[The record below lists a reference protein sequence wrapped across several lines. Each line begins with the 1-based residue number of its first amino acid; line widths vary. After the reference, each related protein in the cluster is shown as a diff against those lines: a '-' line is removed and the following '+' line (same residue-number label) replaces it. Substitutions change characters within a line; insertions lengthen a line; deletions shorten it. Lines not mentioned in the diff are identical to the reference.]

1 MNWFSDW
8 KTAERR
14 CEKRRGNMRCLIA
27 WGSYWKLWNDITTVF
42 SWLCLVR
49 LLTTPSCQHDLKIS
63 QTACVHQLN
72 SSRCGQQV
80 HYSLPPPRC
89 WRMPAERRSSLCA
102 GLPRLQFQHLHVFIS
117 WSLPHTKMPF
127 PPISLHQRIS
137 SPGRELFGKKKASGV
152 PELTSKS
159 GGEKGGSDKEKQSI
173 PWTPANLRNLG
184 RKAHQE
190 KSKNPSQK
198 SGAEQETQGRCS
210 WLAVPKPQDSSEAV
224 RRSSSMDSSR
234 QLHGKE
240 EGKKEI
246 QFTLSLTPEAILVI
260 QKRNL
265 EKQMMAKQQ
274 KCCASADFRH
284 RRVFPSKKAHG
295 GSKGCAPVGKVES
308 PEQDITAIVK
318 ISLLNDQ
325 YKYDDVEYEEED
337 GDVDETVVRKCK
349 EWLKGVENAAAL
361 GKVDKLSALPH
372 LKGCWHLTPIFHF
385 QTLE

>member
-1 MNWFSDW
+1 
-8 KTAERR
+8 
-14 CEKRRGNMRCLIA
+14 
-27 WGSYWKLWNDITTVF
+27 
-42 SWLCLVR
+42 
-49 LLTTPSCQHDLKIS
+49 
-63 QTACVHQLN
+63 
-72 SSRCGQQV
+72 
-80 HYSLPPPRC
+80 
-89 WRMPAERRSSLCA
+89 
-102 GLPRLQFQHLHVFIS
+102 
-117 WSLPHTKMPF
+117 MPF

-137 SPGRELFGKKKASGV
+137 SPGRELFGKKKATGV
-152 PELTSKS
+152 PPQTQLTSKPCR
-159 GGEKGGSDKEKQSI
+159 EKAGSDKEKHSI
-173 PWTPANLRNLG
+173 SWTSANLRNLG
-184 RKAHQE
+184 RKAQQE
-190 KSKNPSQK
+190 KSKSPASQK
-198 SGAEQETQGRCS
+198 DAAEHESQGKCS
-210 WLAVPKPQDSSEAV
+210 WLSVPKAQDASEGM

-240 EGKKEI
+240 DGKKEI

-295 GSKGCAPVGKVES
+295 GSRGCAPAAKAES
-308 PEQDITAIVK
+308 AEQDITAIVK

-361 GKVDKLSALPH
+361 GKVDKLCALPH
-372 LKGCWHLTPIFHF
+372 LKGC
-385 QTLE
+385 

>member
-1 MNWFSDW
+1 
-8 KTAERR
+8 
-14 CEKRRGNMRCLIA
+14 
-27 WGSYWKLWNDITTVF
+27 
-42 SWLCLVR
+42 
-49 LLTTPSCQHDLKIS
+49 
-63 QTACVHQLN
+63 
-72 SSRCGQQV
+72 
-80 HYSLPPPRC
+80 
-89 WRMPAERRSSLCA
+89 
-102 GLPRLQFQHLHVFIS
+102 
-117 WSLPHTKMPF
+117 MPF
-127 PPISLHQRIS
+127 PPISLQQRIS
-137 SPGRELFGKKKASGV
+137 SPGREIFGKKKASGV
-152 PELTSKS
+152 PEHTSKS
-159 GGEKGGSDKEKQSI
+159 GGEKWGSDKEKQST

-184 RKAHQE
+184 RKAQQE
-190 KSKNPSQK
+190 KTKSPAQT

-210 WLAVPKPQDSSEAV
+210 WLAVPKSQDSSEAV
-224 RRSSSMDSSR
+224 RRSSSMDSTR

-246 QFTLSLTPEAILVI
+246 QFSLSLTPEAILVI

-308 PEQDITAIVK
+308 AEQDITAIVK

-372 LKGCWHLTPIFHF
+372 FKGC
-385 QTLE
+385 

>member
-1 MNWFSDW
+1 MDKLRRVLSGQEENEELGL
-8 KTAERR
+8 TAQI
-14 CEKRRGNMRCLIA
+14 LDA
-27 WGSYWKLWNDITTVF
+27 
-42 SWLCLVR
+42 
-49 LLTTPSCQHDLKIS
+49 
-63 QTACVHQLN
+63 
-72 SSRCGQQV
+72 
-80 HYSLPPPRC
+80 
-89 WRMPAERRSSLCA
+89 SSLSYSTRVKWFVICFA
-102 GLPRLQFQHLHVFIS
+102 GGILCSILGSALLFLPNGIKLFAVFYTLGNVAALARYSISYIPFASLQ
-117 WSLPHTKMPF
+117 
-127 PPISLHQRIS
+127 QRIS

-152 PELTSKS
+152 PPQTELTSKS
-159 GGEKGGSDKEKQSI
+159 GREKGGSDKEKQSI
-173 PWTPANLRNLG
+173 SWTSANLRNLG
-184 RKAHQE
+184 RKPQQE
-190 KSKNPSQK
+190 KSKSPTQKAGVGQESQGK
-198 SGAEQETQGRCS
+198 CS
-210 WLAVPKPQDSSEAV
+210 WLTVPKPQDSSEGV
-224 RRSSSMDSSR
+224 RRSSSMDSAR

-295 GSKGCAPVGKVES
+295 GSKGCAPVAKAES
-308 PEQDITAIVK
+308 TEQDITAIVK

-372 LKGCWHLTPIFHF
+372 LKSC
-385 QTLE
+385 

>member
-1 MNWFSDW
+1 MRAPVELQSEWTTGALQPPSTSLLDD
-8 KTAERR
+8 APLVALRR
-14 CEKRRGNMRCLIA
+14 ASSSSALWTFARFCILI
-27 WGSYWKLWNDITTVF
+27 T
-42 SWLCLVR
+42 
-49 LLTTPSCQHDLKIS
+49 
-63 QTACVHQLN
+63 
-72 SSRCGQQV
+72 SS
-80 HYSLPPPRC
+80 H
-89 WRMPAERRSSLCA
+89 
-102 GLPRLQFQHLHVFIS
+102 
-117 WSLPHTKMPF
+117 KMPF

-137 SPGRELFGKKKASGV
+137 SPGRELFGKKKANGV
-152 PELTSKS
+152 PPHTELTSKS
-159 GGEKGGSDKEKQSI
+159 GGEKTGSDKEKQSSS
-173 PWTPANLRNLG
+173 WTSANLRNLG
-184 RKAHQE
+184 RKQE
-190 KSKNPSQK
+190 KTKSPSAQK
-198 SGAEQETQGRCS
+198 AGAGQETQGKSS
-210 WLAVPKPQDSSEAV
+210 WLSVPKPQDSSEGV
-224 RRSSSMDSSR
+224 RRSSSMDSAR
-234 QLHGKE
+234 HLQGKE

-295 GSKGCAPVGKVES
+295 ASKGCAPVAKAES
-308 PEQDITAIVK
+308 AEQDITAIVK

-372 LKGCWHLTPIFHF
+372 LKGC
-385 QTLE
+385 

>member
-1 MNWFSDW
+1 
-8 KTAERR
+8 
-14 CEKRRGNMRCLIA
+14 
-27 WGSYWKLWNDITTVF
+27 
-42 SWLCLVR
+42 
-49 LLTTPSCQHDLKIS
+49 
-63 QTACVHQLN
+63 
-72 SSRCGQQV
+72 
-80 HYSLPPPRC
+80 
-89 WRMPAERRSSLCA
+89 
-102 GLPRLQFQHLHVFIS
+102 
-117 WSLPHTKMPF
+117 MPF

-137 SPGRELFGKKKASGV
+137 SPGRELFGKKKANGV
-152 PELTSKS
+152 PPQSEITSKS
-159 GGEKGGSDKEKQSI
+159 GGEKGGSDKEKQSTS
-173 PWTPANLRNLG
+173 WAAANLRNLG

-190 KSKNPSQK
+190 KSKSPAQKPGAAQESQGK
-198 SGAEQETQGRCS
+198 CS
-210 WLAVPKPQDSSEAV
+210 WLSVPKPQDSSEGV
-224 RRSSSMDSSR
+224 RRSSSMDSAR
-234 QLHGKE
+234 HLHGKD

-284 RRVFPSKKAHG
+284 RRVFPSKKTHG
-295 GSKGCAPVGKVES
+295 GSKGCAPVAKVES
-308 PEQDITAIVK
+308 AEQDITAIVK

-372 LKGCWHLTPIFHF
+372 LKGC
-385 QTLE
+385 

>member
-1 MNWFSDW
+1 
-8 KTAERR
+8 
-14 CEKRRGNMRCLIA
+14 
-27 WGSYWKLWNDITTVF
+27 
-42 SWLCLVR
+42 
-49 LLTTPSCQHDLKIS
+49 
-63 QTACVHQLN
+63 
-72 SSRCGQQV
+72 
-80 HYSLPPPRC
+80 
-89 WRMPAERRSSLCA
+89 
-102 GLPRLQFQHLHVFIS
+102 
-117 WSLPHTKMPF
+117 MPF

-137 SPGRELFGKKKASGV
+137 SPGRELFGKKKANGV
-152 PELTSKS
+152 PPQTELTSKS
-159 GGEKGGSDKEKQSI
+159 GREKAASDKEKQSI
-173 PWTPANLRNLG
+173 SWTSANLRNLG
-184 RKAHQE
+184 RKHQQE
-190 KSKNPSQK
+190 KSKSPSQK
-198 SGAEQETQGRCS
+198 EAAGQETQGKCS
-210 WLAVPKPQDSSEAV
+210 WLAVPKPQDSSEGV

-240 EGKKEI
+240 DGKKEI

-295 GSKGCAPVGKVES
+295 GSKGCAPAAKAES
-308 PEQDITAIVK
+308 AEQDITAIVK

-372 LKGCWHLTPIFHF
+372 LKGC
-385 QTLE
+385 

>member
-1 MNWFSDW
+1 MW
-8 KTAERR
+8 
-14 CEKRRGNMRCLIA
+14 
-27 WGSYWKLWNDITTVF
+27 TTD
-42 SWLCLVR
+42 
-49 LLTTPSCQHDLKIS
+49 T
-63 QTACVHQLN
+63 
-72 SSRCGQQV
+72 
-80 HYSLPPPRC
+80 
-89 WRMPAERRSSLCA
+89 
-102 GLPRLQFQHLHVFIS
+102 
-117 WSLPHTKMPF
+117 HTMPF

-137 SPGRELFGKKKASGV
+137 SPGRELFGKKKANGV
-152 PELTSKS
+152 PPHIELTSKS
-159 GGEKGGSDKEKQSI
+159 GGDKGGSEKEKERQGTS
-173 PWTPANLRNLG
+173 WTSANLRNLG
-184 RKAHQE
+184 RKAQQE
-190 KSKNPSQK
+190 KSKSQAAK
-198 SGAEQETQGRCS
+198 PEAEQETQGRCS
-210 WLAVPKPQDSSEAV
+210 WLAVPKAQESSDAV
-224 RRSSSMDSSR
+224 RRSSSMDSTR
-234 QLHGKE
+234 ALHGKG

-295 GSKGCAPVGKVES
+295 GTKGCAPAGAGDS
-308 PEQDITAIVK
+308 AEQDITAIVK

-372 LKGCWHLTPIFHF
+372 LKSC
-385 QTLE
+385 